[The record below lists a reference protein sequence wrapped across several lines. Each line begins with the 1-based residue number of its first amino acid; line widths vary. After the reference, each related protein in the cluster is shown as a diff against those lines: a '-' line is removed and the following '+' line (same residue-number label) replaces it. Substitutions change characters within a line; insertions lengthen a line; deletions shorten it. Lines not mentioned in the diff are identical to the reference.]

1 MIFKRLAILCSIL
14 FATLS
19 TGAQQSLT
27 AATKDPQAI
36 SILTQSLNAAG
47 GMSAISAIQDFAET
61 GTISHSWA
69 GKSIQGSVVIYGK
82 GQNQFRIDSKTPD
95 GLLTYAVNGL
105 LGQSILPNGDKQNL
119 RFFNPGSGGNQ
130 SFPAAR
136 IATVL
141 SDPATS
147 LTYDGL
153 VSMSGVQMEKIHVT
167 PPTTTSITTTN
178 GSLSSLGAFDLYL
191 DPATNQAVM
200 LRDTFYPNG
209 NIFRG
214 HQREINFSNY
224 AVVRGV
230 SVPLSISESIE
241 GQQTWSIQL
250 ESATFNTG
258 LSTSLF
264 LF

>member
-1 MIFKRLAILCSIL
+1 MILKRLTILCVIL
-14 FATLS
+14 LAALS
-19 TGAQQSLT
+19 TLAQQSST
-27 AATKDPQAI
+27 AATKDPQAVA
-36 SILTQSLNAAG
+36 ILTQSLNAAG
-47 GMSAISAIQDFAET
+47 GMSAISAVQDFTET

-69 GKSIQGSVVIYGK
+69 GKSVQGSVVIHGK
-82 GQNQFRIDSKTPD
+82 GENQFRIDSKTSD
-95 GLLTYAVNGL
+95 GLLTYVVNGL
-105 LGQSILPNGDKQNL
+105 LGKSILPNGDKQNL

-130 SFPAAR
+130 SFPCAR

-153 VSMSGVQMEKIHVT
+153 VTMSGVQVQKIHVI
-167 PPTTTSITTTN
+167 PPTTTSVTGTN
-178 GSLSSLGAFDLYL
+178 VNLSSLGAFDLYL

-214 HQREINFSNY
+214 YRREINFSNY
-224 AVVRGV
+224 AVIRGV
-230 SVPLSISESIE
+230 SIPLSINESIE
-241 GQQTWSIQL
+241 GQQTWSIQID
-250 ESATFNTG
+250 SATFNTG